1 VVRLYGSYFTKFGA
15 EVGGFFYASS
25 GTPMTTYAYTSQR
38 APVMVN
44 GRGDMGR
51 TPVYNRTDLLVAY
64 EWKPKFFGEGRA
76 LRFEFNA
83 QNLFNQKTSQF
94 TYNAYNRYRVAT
106 SGMNLSAA
114 TNPINFTKAYDWKA
128 LIAQSADASKAFGA
142 LDPRFGFGDFYSTG
156 FQGPLA

>member
-1 VVRLYGSYFTKFGA
+1 
-15 EVGGFFYASS
+15 
-25 GTPMTTYAYTSQR
+25 MTTYAYTSQR

-83 QNLFNQKTSQF
+83 QRIHAGLTRLALFHYPKPALSGQLHGVDEIDPVF
-94 TYNAYNRYRVAT
+94 NR
-106 SGMNLSAA
+106 AA
-114 TNPINFTKAYDWKA
+114 
-128 LIAQSADASKAFGA
+128 
-142 LDPRFGFGDFYSTG
+142 
-156 FQGPLA
+156 